1 VDAITWTFD
10 DVLLCADERVIEVF
24 RLLVVGS
31 QRTPLVWAG
40 ARLTPK
46 KQDRIEVTVGQSSTA
61 GSPFYNDTVVCGG
74 AYVFQIPST
83 EEPGLRSFLDQVAQ
97 RAAPSTTG

>member
-1 VDAITWTFD
+1 M
-10 DVLLCADERVIEVF
+10 LCADERVLEVF
-24 RLLVVGS
+24 RLLVVDS

-40 ARLTPK
+40 ARLAPK
-46 KQDRIEVTVGQSSTA
+46 KQDRLEVSVGRSSTVGA
-61 GSPFYNDTVVCGG
+61 PFYNDNVVCGG

-97 RAAPSTTG
+97 RAAAPTAG